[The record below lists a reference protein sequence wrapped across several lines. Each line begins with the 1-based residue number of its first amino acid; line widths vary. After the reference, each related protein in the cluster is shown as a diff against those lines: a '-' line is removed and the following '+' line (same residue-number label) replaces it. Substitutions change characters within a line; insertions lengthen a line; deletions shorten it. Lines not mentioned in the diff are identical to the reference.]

1 MTTPMES
8 PATQDSLAM
17 AQAYAWVARL
27 GGEITGDD
35 GLEFDAWLGAAPGN
49 SAAYRQALGLWQEYD
64 ARAGDVLAEL
74 DRLGAQAPARPAA
87 ARRARPTGSRRA
99 SPLRW
104 LTPIGGLAVAAGLAL
119 AVLPPTVLRPTTTT
133 TYATGKG
140 QHQRVALADGSVID
154 LDAETRLRVTLAGSE
169 RRVALA
175 GGQAIFDVVHDAR
188 RPFVVEAGGR
198 EVRDVGTQFDV
209 RARNGGLTVTVA
221 RGRVEVGSA
230 GSAQPV
236 LLGPGQRL
244 DVAPTGAAQLSI
256 VDPAETFS
264 WRAGRLV
271 YRAQPLAEV
280 VADLNRQFVE
290 QTAIADPDLA
300 NLPITGV
307 IVLDNPRAVMTRL
320 SLMLPIR
327 AVPSDKGLMLLRK

>member
-1 MTTPMES
+1 
-8 PATQDSLAM
+8 M
-17 AQAYAWVARL
+17 AQAYAWVVRL
-27 GGEITGDD
+27 GGDAAGDD
-35 GLEFDAWLGAAPGN
+35 GVEFDAWLGAAPGN
-49 SAAYRQALGLWQEYD
+49 SAAYRRALGLWHEFD

-74 DRLGAQAPARPAA
+74 ERLGAQAPARPFA
-87 ARRARPTGSRRA
+87 ARRPRARRTGSRRA

-133 TYATGKG
+133 AYATGKG

-175 GGQAIFDVVHDAR
+175 EGQAIFDVVHDVR
-188 RPFVVEAGGR
+188 RPFTVEAGGR
-198 EVRDVGTQFDV
+198 QVRDVGTQFDV
-209 RARNGGLTVTVA
+209 RARNGQLTVTVA

-230 GSAQPV
+230 GAAQPV
-236 LLGPGQRL
+236 LLGPGQRF
-244 DVAPTGAAQLSI
+244 DIGPSGAAQLSA

-271 YRAQPLAEV
+271 YRAQPLGEV